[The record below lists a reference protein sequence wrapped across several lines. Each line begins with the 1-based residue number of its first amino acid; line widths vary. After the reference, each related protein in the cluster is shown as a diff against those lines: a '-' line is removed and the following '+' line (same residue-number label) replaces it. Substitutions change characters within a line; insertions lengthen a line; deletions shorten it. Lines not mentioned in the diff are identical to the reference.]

1 MKEMTRQAGRVR
13 ARTAA
18 EDTAVQLPSRP
29 PAARREAEAAKPPTS
44 SAAKPA
50 VDDRS
55 ALELLWRSYK
65 ETGDARLREQL
76 ILHYSPLVKYVAG
89 RVGVG
94 LPANVEQADFVS
106 SGVFGLIDAIE
117 KFDIERAIKFE
128 TYAISRIR
136 GAIIDELRALDW
148 IPRSVRQKAK
158 AVERTYATLE
168 ARLRRTPHEPEVAA
182 EMGIALEELHA
193 IFSQLSLANVVAL
206 DELLHPAG
214 ESGDRLSLMDTLEDT
229 GADNPVEV
237 AEDRELRRLLA
248 TAVNTLPEREKTV
261 VTLYYYEGLTLA
273 EIGQVLGV
281 TESRVSQIHTKSVI
295 QLRAKLS
302 EVC

>member
-1 MKEMTRQAGRVR
+1 MPSYASSPTGEPRSIPGPRNARVR
-13 ARTAA
+13 TVDELWHAYK
-18 EDTAVQLPSRP
+18 Q
-29 PAARREAEAAKPPTS
+29 S
-44 SAAKPA
+44 SDP
-50 VDDRS
+50 
-55 ALELLWRSYK
+55 
-65 ETGDARLREQL
+65 RLREQL

-117 KFDIERAIKFE
+117 KFDPDRAIKFE

-148 IPRSVRQKAK
+148 IPRSIRQKAR
-158 AVERTYATLE
+158 AVERAYATLE
-168 ARLRRTPHEPEVAA
+168 VSLRRTPGDSEVAA
-182 EMGIALEELHA
+182 AMGIQVEELHG

-206 DELLHPAG
+206 DELLHGSG
-214 ESGDRLSLMDTLEDT
+214 EGGDARGSLVDTLVDT
-229 GADNPVEV
+229 AADDPEEV
-237 AEDRELRRLLA
+237 AESREVRRLLA
-248 TAVNTLPEREKTV
+248 GAINTLPEREKTV
-261 VTLYYYEGLTLA
+261 VSLYYYEGLTLA

-281 TESRVSQIHTKSVI
+281 TESRVSQIHTKAVL

-302 EVC
+302 DAR